1 MPHDQIIV
9 VPPTQRGSDRAV
21 AIGTVPADEYNR
33 RRGGAD
39 NGDRMNAD
47 TERCPARWA
56 PTGGPGRRHRM
67 RCVAVSAMV
76 AALAIALAG
85 CSSSTTPTSTSTST
99 STGTGTS
106 TSTGTGTTP
115 SASSTSPASS
125 GTPSSYP
132 AGKEQ
137 LCQARDQLKTS
148 VASLTNPSL
157 LQQGTVVIKA
167 AVDQVQTDLNAVVA
181 AGTQDYQPQVTALQS
196 ALQQL
201 QSATGNLG
209 NGNVSQN
216 LQAVGTAIAATGTAA
231 ADLFGQLQATCGS

>member
-21 AIGTVPADEYNR
+21 ATGPVPADEYNR

-47 TERCPARWA
+47 TERCPARWV

-67 RCVAVSAMV
+67 RCVAVSAKV

-85 CSSSTTPTSTSTST
+85 CSSSTTPTPTSTST
-99 STGTGTS
+99 S
-106 TSTGTGTTP
+106 TTP

-132 AGKEQ
+132 TGKEQ

-148 VASLTNPSL
+148 LASLTNPSL

>member
-99 STGTGTS
+99 S
-106 TSTGTGTTP
+106 TTP

>member
-85 CSSSTTPTSTSTST
+85 CSSSTTPTPTSTS
-99 STGTGTS
+99 
-106 TSTGTGTTP
+106 TGTTP

>member
-21 AIGTVPADEYNR
+21 ATGPVPADEHNR

-56 PTGGPGRRHRM
+56 PTGGPGRRHRI

-85 CSSSTTPTSTSTST
+85 CSSSTTPSTSTST
-99 STGTGTS
+99 S
-106 TSTGTGTTP
+106 TGTTP

>member
-21 AIGTVPADEYNR
+21 AIGPVPADEYNR

-85 CSSSTTPTSTSTST
+85 CSSSTSTS
-99 STGTGTS
+99 
-106 TSTGTGTTP
+106 TGTTP

-148 VASLTNPSL
+148 LASLTNPSL

>member
-21 AIGTVPADEYNR
+21 AIGPVPADEYNR

-85 CSSSTTPTSTSTST
+85 CSSSTSTS
-99 STGTGTS
+99 
-106 TSTGTGTTP
+106 TGTTP

-132 AGKEQ
+132 TGKEQ

-148 VASLTNPSL
+148 LASLTNPSL

>member
-21 AIGTVPADEYNR
+21 ATGPVPADENNR

-56 PTGGPGRRHRM
+56 PTGGPGRRHRIC
-67 RCVAVSAMV
+67 CVAVSAMV

-85 CSSSTTPTSTSTST
+85 CSSSTTPSTSTST
-99 STGTGTS
+99 S
-106 TSTGTGTTP
+106 TGTTP

>member
-56 PTGGPGRRHRM
+56 PTGGPGRRHRI

-76 AALAIALAG
+76 AVLAIALAG
-85 CSSSTTPTSTSTST
+85 CSSSTSTSTS
-99 STGTGTS
+99 
-106 TSTGTGTTP
+106 TTP

>member
-21 AIGTVPADEYNR
+21 ATGPVPADEHNR

-85 CSSSTTPTSTSTST
+85 CSSSTTPSTSTST
-99 STGTGTS
+99 S
-106 TSTGTGTTP
+106 TGTTP

>member
-56 PTGGPGRRHRM
+56 PTGGPGRRHRI

-85 CSSSTTPTSTSTST
+85 CSSSTTPTPS
-99 STGTGTS
+99 TS

>member
-21 AIGTVPADEYNR
+21 ATGPVPADEHNR

-85 CSSSTTPTSTSTST
+85 CSSSTTPSTSTST
-99 STGTGTS
+99 S
-106 TSTGTGTTP
+106 TGTTP

-132 AGKEQ
+132 TGKEQ

>member
-85 CSSSTTPTSTSTST
+85 CSSSTSTS
-99 STGTGTS
+99 
-106 TSTGTGTTP
+106 TGTTP

-132 AGKEQ
+132 TGKEQ

-157 LQQGTVVIKA
+157 LQQGAVVIKA

>member
-21 AIGTVPADEYNR
+21 AIGPVPADEYNR

-56 PTGGPGRRHRM
+56 PTGGPGRRHRI

-85 CSSSTTPTSTSTST
+85 CSSSTTPTLTSTSTST
-99 STGTGTS
+99 STS
-106 TSTGTGTTP
+106 TTP